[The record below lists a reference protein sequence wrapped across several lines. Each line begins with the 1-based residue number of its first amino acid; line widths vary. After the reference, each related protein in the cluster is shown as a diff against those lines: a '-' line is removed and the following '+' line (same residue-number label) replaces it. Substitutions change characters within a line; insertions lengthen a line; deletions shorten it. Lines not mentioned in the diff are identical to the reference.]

1 MNEEI
6 ILFQYQVK
14 TKSQHG
20 TRFYYFYADTDI
32 ENYLNNK
39 NIKYVRYTKDTALNK
54 KEKRIKELF
63 KENKQLKKENE
74 NLRETIK
81 NDDLTINKLCKENKI
96 LRENAEHNDKVVDK
110 YWWENKYLKQENEQ
124 LHHKRFEILNFIE
137 ENKNKRYAPY
147 GDNEDEDFEIC
158 LNEDEIDVLI
168 RIVKDEYDYEN

>member
-1 MNEEI
+1 M
-6 ILFQYQVK
+6 
-14 TKSQHG
+14 
-20 TRFYYFYADTDI
+20 
-32 ENYLNNK
+32 ENLS
-39 NIKYVRYTKDTALNK
+39 
-54 KEKRIKELF
+54 
-63 KENKQLKKENE
+63 LKKCCICNNE
-74 NLRETIK
+74 NCGEFTIIGEDKYHLNCIQNLRKTNES
-81 NDDLTINKLCKENKI
+81 LEKENKI

-168 RIVKDEYDYEN
+168 RIVKDEYDYENV